1 MNYFVPVPYVMILM
15 ESVQLQDEEWDDYG
29 EDAADIAKL
38 LGLKDTNFVDAEE
51 FFDMNE
57 DSIKDIEDPEA
68 KNDPIYHLEVKVMN
82 WITCVGW
89 LVLM

>member
-1 MNYFVPVPYVMILM
+1 
-15 ESVQLQDEEWDDYG
+15 
-29 EDAADIAKL
+29 

-68 KNDPIYHLEVKVMN
+68 KNDPIYHLDVKVTN
-82 WITCVGW
+82 IIGVG
-89 LVLM
+89 